1 MRDGSSWNRCRLFCL
16 VIGLVWIIS
25 LSSCSRIVLLRYP
38 QKPAEVHAS
47 ESLTQIMLVNPT
59 PKIVLRV
66 PESYRDGLPASS
78 SRSQPGSR
86 SRVAYEPSFG
96 TGSDMY
102 AEKLLY
108 NAIEKQLFQEG
119 FTVRDRRLFNDVLDK
134 AGSVDY
140 SKVHGL
146 TNTDLILEWIN
157 LDRQVNYDTN
167 VCYRVL
173 RKGREKS
180 IELLEPFQRQGA
192 SIEFK
197 LIAVKTNEVVGTY
210 KIHYTP
216 CTEGCIYRYKN
227 GQLIPVT
234 TRTNVKSYDVMN
246 QNELE
251 VFLADATKQIVQ
263 AMH

>member
-1 MRDGSSWNRCRLFCL
+1 M
-16 VIGLVWIIS
+16 
-25 LSSCSRIVLLRYP
+25 
-38 QKPAEVHAS
+38 HAS
-47 ESLTQIMLVNPT
+47 ESLTQIMLVNPA

-66 PESYRDGLPASS
+66 PDSYRDGFSS
-78 SRSQPGSR
+78 SSTRSQTENR
-86 SRVAYEPSFG
+86 SRVAYEPSFAS
-96 TGSDMY
+96 GSY

-157 LDRQVNYDTN
+157 LDRQVNYDTD

-173 RKGREKS
+173 RKGREKK
-180 IELLEPFQRQGA
+180 IELPESFRRQGA

-227 GQLIPVT
+227 GQLIPVV
-234 TRTNVKSYDVMN
+234 TRSNVKSYDVMN

-251 VFLADATKQIVQ
+251 VFLTDATKQVVQ